1 MNRRQFLYHAGLL
14 SYYARFPANHLL
26 ADEGIA
32 ADAKVLKGHRIDKV
46 EFVSAKYH
54 HPRFV
59 GRNSR
64 TNPNGQ
70 HKKDSCVRLHTDQGA
85 VGWGRTKVGRE
96 RNKIV
101 KSLIGKTID
110 QLIVPSVGTRE
121 GVHPAVD
128 IALHDL
134 AGVILE
140 KPVYELLG
148 ANGSKAT
155 DLYSGM
161 IYFDELD
168 AEGDYIGIEN
178 VIKNCQWDYDYGYRK
193 VKVKIGRSSKW
204 YPHDKGLAKDIE
216 VVNKIH
222 ETFGKKG
229 LGILVDANDGYSLQD
244 TIDFFE
250 GVKEVPI
257 YWFEEP
263 FREDPKISRKLKK
276 WMLKN
281 GRENTFYT
289 DGEAKPDLELVR
301 DLIADGTLDMHLV
314 DIQGYGFTKWRR
326 LIPFLKKHKAMASPH
341 TWGSMLKT
349 HYVSH
354 LAAGLENTAII
365 EGVTCISDEID
376 YGDYK
381 IKDGKLHVS
390 DAPGF
395 GMKLMI

>member
-1 MNRRQFLYHAGLL
+1 MNRRHFFTKAGLL
-14 SYYARFPANHLL
+14 SYGAHLTANHLL
-26 ADEGIA
+26 ANAGVA
-32 ADAKVLKGHRIDKV
+32 SDAKILKGHRIDKV
-46 EFVSAKYH
+46 KFLSAKYH
-54 HPRFV
+54 YPRFV
-59 GRNSR
+59 GRNSQLK
-64 TNPNGQ
+64 PNGQ
-70 HKKDSCVRLHTDQGA
+70 HKKDSCVRLYTDQGA
-85 VGWGRTKVGRE
+85 VGWGRTRAGRE
-96 RNKIV
+96 QNKIE
-101 KSLIGKTID
+101 KSLIGKTVD
-110 QLIVPSVGTRE
+110 QLIVPSIGTRA

-128 IALHDL
+128 LALHDL

-140 KPVYELLG
+140 KPVYQMLG
-148 ANGSKAT
+148 AKGSKAT

-168 AEGDYIGIEN
+168 AEGKSVGIDK
-178 VIKNCQWDYDYGYRK
+178 VIQNCQWDYDYGYRK
-193 VKVKIGRSSKW
+193 VKVKIGRSSRW

-250 GVKEVPI
+250 GVNDVPI

-263 FREDPKISRKLKK
+263 FREDAQTSRKLKQ

-281 GRENTFYT
+281 GREKTFYA
-289 DGEAKPDLELVR
+289 DGEKDPDLELVR
-301 DLIADGTLDMHLV
+301 ELIADGTLDMHLV

-326 LIPFLKKHKAMASPH
+326 LIPFLRKHKAMASPH

-354 LAAGLENTAII
+354 LAAGLESTAII
-365 EGVTCISDEID
+365 EGVTCLSDDID

-381 IKDGKLHVS
+381 IIDGKLIVS

-395 GMKLMI
+395 GMKLRI

>member
-1 MNRRQFLYHAGLL
+1 MNRRHFLAQTGLFTYCTHF
-14 SYYARFPANHLL
+14 SANHLL

-32 ADAKVLKGHRIDKV
+32 ADANVLKGHCIDRV
-46 EFVSAKYH
+46 EFLSAKYCY
-54 HPRFV
+54 PRLV
-59 GRNSR
+59 GRNSQLK
-64 TNPNGQ
+64 PNGQ
-70 HKKDSCVRLHTDQGA
+70 HKKDSCVRLYTDQGA
-85 VGWGRTKVGRE
+85 VGWGRSRAGRDKD
-96 RNKIV
+96 KIE
-101 KSLIGKTID
+101 KSLIGKTVD
-110 QLIVPSVGTRE
+110 QLIVPSMGTRE

-140 KPVYELLG
+140 KPVYQMLG
-148 ANGSKAT
+148 LNGSKAT

-168 AEGDYIGIEN
+168 AEGKYVGIDQ

-204 YPHDKGLAKDIE
+204 YPHDQGLAKDIE

-222 ETFGKKG
+222 EIFGGNG

-244 TIDFFE
+244 TIDFFK
-250 GVKEVPI
+250 GVKDVPI

-263 FREDPKISRKLKK
+263 FREDAETSRKLKQ

-281 GRENTFYT
+281 GRENTYYA
-289 DGEAKPDLELVR
+289 DGEKDPDLELVR
-301 DLIADGTLDMHLV
+301 ELIVEGTLDMHLV
-314 DIQGYGFTKWRR
+314 DIQSYGFTKWRK
-326 LIPFLKKHKAMASPH
+326 LIPFLKKHQAMASPH

-354 LAAGLENTAII
+354 LAAGLDSTAII
-365 EGVTCISDEID
+365 EGVTCISDDID

-381 IKDGKLHVS
+381 IIDGKLNIS

>member
-1 MNRRQFLYHAGLL
+1 MDRRNFLTHAGLL
-14 SYYARFPANHLL
+14 SYGAHFSANHLH
-26 ADEGIA
+26 AIDQVA
-32 ADAKVLKGHRIDKV
+32 SDAKVLKGHRIDKV
-46 EFVSAKYH
+46 EFLSAKYH
-54 HPRFV
+54 FPRFV
-59 GRNSR
+59 GRNSQLK
-64 TNPNGQ
+64 PNGQ
-70 HKKDSCVRLHTDQGA
+70 HKKDSCVRLYTDQGA
-85 VGWGRTKVGRE
+85 VGWGRGSAGRD
-96 RNKIV
+96 RKKLI

-110 QLIVPSVGTRE
+110 QLLVPSVGTRN
-121 GVHPAVD
+121 GVHPAFD
-128 IALHDL
+128 LALHDL

-140 KPVYELLG
+140 KPVYQMLG
-148 ANGSKAT
+148 AKGSKAT
-155 DLYSGM
+155 DVYSGM

-168 AEGDYIGIEN
+168 KEGKQNGIDK

-250 GVKEVPI
+250 GVKDVPI

-263 FREDPKISRKLKK
+263 FREDAQTSRKLKQ

-289 DGEAKPDLELVR
+289 DGEKDPDLELVR
-301 DLIADGTLDMHLV
+301 ELIADGTLDMHLV

-365 EGVTCISDEID
+365 EGVTCLSNDID

-381 IKDGKLHVS
+381 IIDGKLNVS

>member
-1 MNRRQFLYHAGLL
+1 MNRRNFLTHAGLL
-14 SYYARFPANHLL
+14 SYGAHFSANHLH
-26 ADEGIA
+26 AIDQFTS
-32 ADAKVLKGHRIDKV
+32 DAKALKGHRIDKV
-46 EFVSAKYH
+46 EFLSANYH
-54 HPRFV
+54 FPRFV
-59 GRNSR
+59 GRNSKLK
-64 TNPNGQ
+64 PNGQ
-70 HKKDSCVRLHTDQGA
+70 YKKDSCVRLYTDHGA
-85 VGWGRTKVGRE
+85 LGWGRGSAGSNRKRL
-96 RNKIV
+96 I

-110 QLIVPSVGTRE
+110 QLIVPSVGVRE
-121 GVHPAVD
+121 GVHPSFD
-128 IALHDL
+128 LALHDL

-140 KPVYELLG
+140 KPVYQMLG
-148 ANGSKAT
+148 AKGSKAT
-155 DLYSGM
+155 DIYSGM

-168 AEGDYIGIEN
+168 KQGDYIGIDN
-178 VIKNCQWDYDYGYRK
+178 IIKNCQWDYDYGYRK
-193 VKVKIGRSSKW
+193 VKVKIGRSSRW
-204 YPHDKGLAKDIE
+204 YPHDEGLAKDIE

-222 ETFGKKG
+222 ETFGKRG

-250 GVKEVPI
+250 GVKDIPI

-263 FREDPKISRKLKK
+263 FKEDAQTSRKLKK

-281 GRENTFYT
+281 GRDKTFYT
-289 DGEAKPDLELVR
+289 DGEKDPDLELVR
-301 DLIADGTLDMHLV
+301 ELIYEGILDMHLV

-326 LIPFLKKHKAMASPH
+326 LIPFLKKHNAMASPH

-354 LAAGLENTAII
+354 LAAGLASTSII
-365 EGVTCISDEID
+365 EGVTCLSDDID

-381 IKDGKLHVS
+381 IIDGKLNVS

>member
-1 MNRRQFLYHAGLL
+1 MNRRHFLAQTGLFTYCTHF
-14 SYYARFPANHLL
+14 SANHLL

-32 ADAKVLKGHRIDKV
+32 ADANVLKGHCIDRV
-46 EFVSAKYH
+46 EFLSAKYCY
-54 HPRFV
+54 PRLV
-59 GRNSR
+59 GRNSQLK
-64 TNPNGQ
+64 PNGQ
-70 HKKDSCVRLHTDQGA
+70 HKKDSCVRLYTDQGA
-85 VGWGRTKVGRE
+85 VGWGRSRAGRDKD
-96 RNKIV
+96 KIE
-101 KSLIGKTID
+101 KSLIGKTVD
-110 QLIVPSVGTRE
+110 QLIVPSMGTRE

-140 KPVYELLG
+140 KPVYQMLG
-148 ANGSKAT
+148 LNGSKAT

-168 AEGDYIGIEN
+168 AEGKYVGIDQ

-204 YPHDKGLAKDIE
+204 YPHDQGLAKDIE

-222 ETFGKKG
+222 EIFGGNG

-244 TIDFFE
+244 TIDFFK
-250 GVKEVPI
+250 GVKDVPI

-263 FREDPKISRKLKK
+263 FREDAETSRKLKQ

-281 GRENTFYT
+281 GRENTYYT
-289 DGEAKPDLELVR
+289 DGEKDPDLELVR
-301 DLIADGTLDMHLV
+301 ELIVEGTLDMHLV
-314 DIQGYGFTKWRR
+314 DIQGYGFTNWRR
-326 LIPFLKKHKAMASPH
+326 LIPFLKKHRAMASPH

-354 LAAGLENTAII
+354 LAAGLESTAII
-365 EGVTCISDEID
+365 EGVTCLSDDID

-381 IKDGKLHVS
+381 IIDGKLKVS

>member
-1 MNRRQFLYHAGLL
+1 
-14 SYYARFPANHLL
+14 
-26 ADEGIA
+26 
-32 ADAKVLKGHRIDKV
+32 
-46 EFVSAKYH
+46 
-54 HPRFV
+54 
-59 GRNSR
+59 
-64 TNPNGQ
+64 
-70 HKKDSCVRLHTDQGA
+70 VRLYTDQGA
-85 VGWGRTKVGRE
+85 VGWGRGSAGRD
-96 RNKIV
+96 RKKLI

-110 QLIVPSVGTRE
+110 QLLVPSVGIRN
-121 GVHPAVD
+121 GVHPAFD
-128 IALHDL
+128 LALHDL

-140 KPVYELLG
+140 KPVYQMLG
-148 ANGSKAT
+148 AKGSKAT
-155 DLYSGM
+155 DVYSGM

-168 AEGDYIGIEN
+168 KEGKQNGIDK

-250 GVKEVPI
+250 GVKDVPI

-263 FREDPKISRKLKK
+263 FREDAQTSRKLKQ

-289 DGEAKPDLELVR
+289 DGEKDPDLELVR
-301 DLIADGTLDMHLV
+301 ELIADGTLDMHLV

-365 EGVTCISDEID
+365 EGVTCLSDDID

-381 IKDGKLHVS
+381 IIDGKLNVS